1 LQVVEGVKVVSDVQ
15 LYVDLYNYPARGREQ
30 ADFLRERKMGF

>member
-1 LQVVEGVKVVSDVQ
+1 VSNVQ

-30 ADFLRERKMGF
+30 ADFLRERKIGF